1 MCEAIVYI
9 NKEGKQEMVM
19 ENVVTI
25 RPKTDK
31 LVLVDLFGETKE
43 IDALIKE
50 VKLVEHKVI
59 LETK

>member
-25 RPKTDK
+25 RPETDR

-43 IDALIKE
+43 VDALIKE